1 MVINA
6 CKIVPF
12 CKISRTCTCQMTPFY
27 WFREIAPPIEKI
39 PPFSRKWV
47 RARCTFWSGVGGPGH
62 DRMTGVMRLALNGF
76 SEDFSNCN
84 VLLVLLMVNNKFGMC
99 WMILNETLRH
109 RNHRLTYTTIHYN
122 TVNVLQT
129 NHNGNPTT
137 RARCGKCM
145 ESFVPHFVTSVLCAT
160 TRHIVPYYNGFWL
173 HVQSIY
179 IPSSHIYVWGW
190 QTFVFIVLFFA
201 IP

>member
-62 DRMTGVMRLALNGF
+62 DHAIVYRSCATLVTKLCCVVNPKIIPQLKHKLQNDGCYEIGVKRIFGGLFKLQCTPGVVNGQQQIW
-76 SEDFSNCN
+76 N
-84 VLLVLLMVNNKFGMC
+84 VLNDIKWNVASQKSP
-99 WMILNETLRH
+99 TH
-109 RNHRLTYTTIHYN
+109 IHHDP
-122 TVNVLQT
+122 L
-129 NHNGNPTT
+129 
-137 RARCGKCM
+137 
-145 ESFVPHFVTSVLCAT
+145 
-160 TRHIVPYYNGFWL
+160 
-173 HVQSIY
+173 
-179 IPSSHIYVWGW
+179 
-190 QTFVFIVLFFA
+190 
-201 IP
+201 